1 MMANGAV
8 ETERL
13 WGRGA
18 FHGVKADLGDEGRIR
33 VGFGKRVRG
42 KYVFVRDEQVKTGLA
57 PMAGGPF
64 VVTMVTKPL
73 VAANGELFGG
83 EALNRKLRGWQGRRG
98 RCFRGEGTGR
108 G

>member
-42 KYVFVRDEQVKTGLA
+42 KYVFVHDEQVKT
-57 PMAGGPF
+57 
-64 VVTMVTKPL
+64 
-73 VAANGELFGG
+73 
-83 EALNRKLRGWQGRRG
+83 
-98 RCFRGEGTGR
+98 
-108 G
+108 